1 MLIGKLISILLA
13 FSKSSEV
20 LVDTGERY
28 AEIKDV
34 KMEYSQRS
42 DERKPYV
49 IITIYKE

>member
-1 MLIGKLISILLA
+1 MLIGKLIRILLA
-13 FSKSSEV
+13 FSKNSEV
-20 LVDTGERY
+20 LIDVGERY

-34 KMEYSQRS
+34 KMEYSQRA